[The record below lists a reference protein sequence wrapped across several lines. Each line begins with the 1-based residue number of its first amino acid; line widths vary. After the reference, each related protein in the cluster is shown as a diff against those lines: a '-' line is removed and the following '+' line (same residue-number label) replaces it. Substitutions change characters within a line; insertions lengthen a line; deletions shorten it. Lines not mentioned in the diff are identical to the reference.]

1 MARLGLED
9 DVACVVLVARAGPEV
24 AAVRAVLDDDRVSRP
39 RDPARAGR
47 RRQTCPRARAK
58 PTQRRRPRAVLLAYG
73 RHEDVGGSGGPAR
86 ERIGSSQ
93 HPRGRRHRR
102 RRRAPS
108 CTRRRRPRRSPREQ
122 RRRLSHEGSDGFP
135 QHRGIVAAAVSAA
148 PDTTQSAEATTAC
161 GCPLGGGVAL
171 RRRRPSAVLIGAG
184 IVVGGVRRV
193 GARVAVDVGGGADTG
208 VGVAPAGRHLADG
221 GSPR

>member
-1 MARLGLED
+1 MQDLKSPLYVPSSTMTASPDCAIRH
-9 DVACVVLVARAGPEV
+9 ARAGV
-24 AAVRAVLDDDRVSRP
+24 
-39 RDPARAGR
+39 
-47 RRQTCPRARAK
+47 RQTCPRARASG
-58 PTQRRRPRAVLLAYG
+58 PRSPRPRAVLLAYG
-73 RHEDVGGSGGPAR
+73 RHEDVGGSRGPAR

-93 HPRGRRHRR
+93 TAGGRRRPPAQTCAQLHP
-102 RRRAPS
+102 A
-108 CTRRRRPRRSPREQ
+108 TRPRRSPREQ

-184 IVVGGVRRV
+184 IVEGGVRRV

>member
-1 MARLGLED
+1 MTVSPDCAIRH
-9 DVACVVLVARAGPEV
+9 ARAGV
-24 AAVRAVLDDDRVSRP
+24 A
-39 RDPARAGR
+39 
-47 RRQTCPRARAK
+47 QMCPRARA
-58 PTQRRRPRAVLLAYG
+58 TDSASATACSSLGLRSTRRCWRFRRSCPRAHWKQPA
-73 RHEDVGGSGGPAR
+73 PAR
-86 ERIGSSQ
+86 ATTPPAQ
-93 HPRGRRHRR
+93 TCAQLHP
-102 RRRAPS
+102 A
-108 CTRRRRPRRSPREQ
+108 RRPRRSPREQ

-193 GARVAVDVGGGADTG
+193 GARVAVDVGGRADTG